1 MLRET
6 REQAF
11 RRIPRNSLD
20 RRVGPELGAAGT
32 GSVDKMI
39 ARLNIEHFRQQL
51 ADEKDEAKR
60 QVLKELLAKE
70 EDKLRQILDGSPPE
84 RPKKE

>member
-1 MLRET
+1 
-6 REQAF
+6 
-11 RRIPRNSLD
+11 
-20 RRVGPELGAAGT
+20 
-32 GSVDKMI
+32 MI